1 MNSPHL
7 TVRRCLVLLLAFALL
22 CTAGGLVLSGLYMP
36 LAFGIN
42 SVTNSSLV
50 PQGTQSVDMELSKL
64 PQQSKMYARDGKT
77 LIATFYDQNR
87 VVVALK
93 DIAEPMQKAVVAR
106 EDHRFLEHT
115 GIDPQ
120 GIARAFVQ
128 TYVRHGATQGGST
141 LTQQYVKNA
150 LMDQAIEANDPIAEY
165 HAHEETVARKLREML
180 ISIQLERHHSK
191 EEILQGYLN
200 IAQFGVGTY
209 GVEAAARRYFSKSA
223 KDLTLGESATIA
235 AVTKN
240 PAAYDPTR
248 DAKESEHQR
257 NIVLSQMQRY
267 GFASAKDVAAAK
279 KISVAASLHVS
290 NTPVGC
296 ESAGNA
302 AYFCDYVMRVM
313 LNSDQFGKTA
323 EERRRLLYQG
333 GLKIV
338 TTLDKQAQDDSYA
351 QIVKYDPVNDRSG
364 IETMLTAVKPGT
376 GEILAMA
383 QNRNYSTTTNNGTS
397 TSINYNVDQRWG
409 GGSGFA
415 IGSSFKII
423 NLVAWMQAG
432 RKISIPM
439 ANPTVYPI
447 DSFPCAT
454 KTHQIWN
461 LHDTTGGAAFESPL
475 QGLVMS
481 HNTTQASMAQKIG
494 LCKIA
499 DAATALGYQNA
510 IAGQQD
516 IHDTMTP
523 TMVIGT
529 LNTSPLSMANVY
541 ATVGANGVHCNPI
554 ALRSI
559 TDSAGKTVKVPSA
572 NCTQAIPK
580 DIAQTAA
587 YALNQAVTRGV
598 AQPARLPNYKSFAKT
613 GTNEQ
618 TSMSVGS
625 FLPNEISVFTLTGN
639 AEYPRDMTGMT
650 IGGHTEAYWYGESL
664 SAPLARDF
672 LEQYAT
678 QKHLPNNTSYGTPS
692 PRYN

>member
-1 MNSPHL
+1 M
-7 TVRRCLVLLLAFALL
+7 
-22 CTAGGLVLSGLYMP
+22 
-36 LAFGIN
+36 
-42 SVTNSSLV
+42 
-50 PQGTQSVDMELSKL
+50 
-64 PQQSKMYARDGKT
+64 
-77 LIATFYDQNR
+77 
-87 VVVALK
+87 ALK
-93 DIAEPMQKAVVAR
+93 DISEPMQKAVVAR
-106 EDHRFLEHT
+106 EDHRFLEHS

-128 TYVRHGATQGGST
+128 TYIRHGSTQGGST

-165 HAHEETVARKLREML
+165 HAHEETISRKLREML
-180 ISIQLERHHSK
+180 ISIQLEKHHSK

-223 KDLTLGESATIA
+223 KDLTLGEAATIA

-240 PAAYDPTR
+240 PAAYDPTQNV
-248 DAKESEHQR
+248 KNSEEQR
-257 NIVLSQMQRY
+257 NIVLDQMQKY

-279 KISVAASLHVS
+279 KVSVASMLHVS
-290 NTPVGC
+290 STPVGC
-296 ESAGNA
+296 EAAGNT

-323 EERRRLLYQG
+323 EKRRRLLYQG
-333 GLKIV
+333 GLSIV
-338 TTLDKQAQDDSYA
+338 TTLDPQAQDDA
-351 QIVKYDPVNDRSG
+351 NTAVQKYDPTNDPSG

-376 GEILAMA
+376 GEILAMV
-383 QNRNYSTTTNNGTS
+383 QNRNYSTTTNQGTS
-397 TSINYNVDQRWG
+397 TSINYNVDQKWG

-432 RKISIPM
+432 RKISTPM
-439 ANPTVYPI
+439 HNASTYSI

-454 KTHQIWN
+454 KTHQVWRV
-461 LHDTTGGAAFESPL
+461 HDTSGGASYESPL

-481 HNTTQASMAQKIG
+481 HNTTQASMAQQIG

-499 DAATALGYQNA
+499 DSATALGYQNA
-510 IAGQQD
+510 IEGQQD

-529 LNTSPLSMANVY
+529 LNTSPLSMATVY
-541 ATVGANGVHCNPI
+541 ATIGANGVHCNPI
-554 ALRSI
+554 AIKSI

-572 NCTQAIPK
+572 NCTQAIPQ
-580 DIAQTAA
+580 DIAQTAS
-587 YALNQAVTRGV
+587 YALNQSAVRGI
-598 AQPARLPNYKSFAKT
+598 AKPAALSGYKSYAKT

-618 TSMSVGS
+618 TAISTGS
-625 FLPNEISVFTLTGN
+625 FLPNEISVFTLTAN
-639 AEYPRDMTGMT
+639 AEYPRDMSGMT
-650 IGGHTEAYWYGESL
+650 IGGRTEQYWYGVTL
-664 SAPLARDF
+664 SAPLTKMF
-672 LEQYAT
+672 LESYAK
-678 QKHLPNNTSYGTPS
+678 QKNLKNDTSYGTPS
-692 PRYN
+692 SKYN

>member
-7 TVRRCLVLLLAFALL
+7 TVRRFLVLLLAFCIL
-22 CTAGGLVLSGLYMP
+22 CAAGGLVLSGMYIP
-36 LAFGIN
+36 LAFGIQKA
-42 SVTNSSLV
+42 TNSSLV

-64 PQQSKMYARDGKT
+64 PQQSKMYASDGKT
-77 LIATFYDQNR
+77 LLATFYDQNR
-87 VVVALK
+87 VVVPLK
-93 DIAEPMQKAVVAR
+93 DISEPMQKAVVAR
-106 EDHRFLEHT
+106 EDHRFLEHS

-120 GIARAFVQ
+120 GVARAFVQ
-128 TYVRHGATQGGST
+128 TYIRHGSTQGGST

-165 HAHEETVARKLREML
+165 RAHEETVARKLREML
-180 ISIQLERHHSK
+180 ISVQLEKHHSK

-223 KDLTLGESATIA
+223 KDLTLGEAATIA

-240 PAAYDPTR
+240 PTAYDPTR
-248 DAKESEHQR
+248 DPQESQKQR
-257 NIVLSQMQRY
+257 NIVLDQMQRY
-267 GFASAKDVAAAK
+267 GFASAQDVAAAK
-279 KISVAASLHVS
+279 KVPVSSMLHVS
-290 NTPVGC
+290 DTPVGC

-302 AYFCDYVMRVM
+302 AFFCDYVMRTI

-323 EERRRLLYQG
+323 EQRRQLLYQG

-338 TTLDKQAQDDSYA
+338 TTLDKTAQDDAYES
-351 QIVKYDPVNDRSG
+351 ITHYDPVNDPSG

-376 GEILAMA
+376 GEILAMV
-383 QNRNYSTTTNNGTS
+383 QNRNYSTTTNQGTS
-397 TSINYNVDQRWG
+397 TSINYNVNQRWG

-423 NLVAWMQAG
+423 NLVAWMMAG
-432 RKISIPM
+432 RKISTPM
-439 ANPTVYPI
+439 ANPTVFPI

-454 KTHQIWN
+454 KTHQVWY
-461 LHDTTGGAAFESPL
+461 LHDTTAGASYESPL
-475 QGLVMS
+475 QGFVMS
-481 HNTTQASMAQKIG
+481 HNTTQAHQAQIIG

-499 DAATALGYQNA
+499 DAGTALGYQNA
-510 IAGQQD
+510 IRGQEN

-529 LNTSPLSMANVY
+529 LSTSPLSMANVY

-554 ALRSI
+554 AIKSI
-559 TDSAGKTVKVPSA
+559 TNSAGKSIKVPSA

-587 YALNQAVTRGV
+587 FGLWRSAVQGV
-598 AQPARLPNYKSFAKT
+598 AQAAAVDGYKTFAKT

-618 TSMSVGS
+618 TYISTGSV
-625 FLPNEISVFTLTGN
+625 LPYEISVFTITGN
-639 AEYPRDMTGMT
+639 AEYPRDMTGLT
-650 IGGHTEAYWYGESL
+650 IGGRYEPQWYGLNMSSPIIKRML
-664 SAPLARDF
+664 TR
-672 LEQYAT
+672 YT
-678 QKHLPNNTSYGTPS
+678 KQKHLKNHTEYGQPS
-692 PRYN
+692 PKYY

>member
-1 MNSPHL
+1 MNSPRL
-7 TVRRCLVLLLAFALL
+7 TVRRFLVLLLAFIVL
-22 CTAGGLVLSGLYMP
+22 CVAGGFISSGLFIP
-36 LAFGIN
+36 LALGIN
-42 SVTNSSLV
+42 KATDSSLV

-64 PQQSKMYARDGKT
+64 PQQSKMYANDGKT
-77 LIATFYDQNR
+77 LLATFYDQNR
-87 VVVALK
+87 IVVALK
-93 DIAEPMQKAVVAR
+93 DISEPMQKAVVAR
-106 EDHRFLEHT
+106 EDHRFLEHS
-115 GIDPQ
+115 GVDPQ

-128 TYVRHGATQGGST
+128 TYIRHGSTQGGST

-165 HAHEETVARKLREML
+165 HAHEETISRKLREML
-180 ISIQLERHHSK
+180 ISIQLEKHHSK

-223 KDLTLGESATIA
+223 KDLTLGEAATIA

-240 PAAYDPTR
+240 PAAYDPTQNV
-248 DAKESEHQR
+248 KNSEEQR
-257 NIVLSQMQRY
+257 NIVLDQMQKY

-279 KISVAASLHVS
+279 AVSLESMLHVS
-290 NTPVGC
+290 STPVGC
-296 ESAGNA
+296 EAAGNA
-302 AYFCDYVMRVM
+302 AFFCDYVMRVM

-323 EERRRLLYQG
+323 EKRRRLLYQG
-333 GLKIV
+333 GLSIV
-338 TTLDKQAQDDSYA
+338 TTLDPQAQDDAY
-351 QIVKYDPVNDRSG
+351 QQVVKYDPVDDPSG

-376 GEILAMA
+376 GEILAMV
-383 QNRNYSTTTNNGTS
+383 QNRNYGTTTNNGTS
-397 TSINYNVDQRWG
+397 TSINYNVGQKWG

-432 RKISIPM
+432 RKISTPM
-439 ANPTVYPI
+439 RNPSTYAI

-461 LHDTTGGAAFESPL
+461 LHDTTGGASYESPL

-499 DAATALGYQNA
+499 DSATALGYQNA
-510 IAGQQD
+510 IEGQQD

-529 LNTSPLSMANVY
+529 LSTSPLSMATVY
-541 ATVGANGVHCNPI
+541 ATIGANGVHCNPI
-554 ALRSI
+554 AIKSI

-572 NCTQAIPK
+572 NCTQAIPQ

-598 AQPARLPNYKSFAKT
+598 AQPARLTNYKSFAKT

-618 TSMSVGS
+618 TAISTAS

-639 AEYPRDMTGMT
+639 AEYPRDMTGIT
-650 IGGHTEAYWYGESL
+650 IGGRSEHYWYGESL
-664 SAPLARDF
+664 SAPLTKAF
-672 LEQYAT
+672 LEQYAS
-678 QKHLPNNTSYGTPS
+678 QKNLKNDTSYGTPS
-692 PRYN
+692 SKYN